1 MNQKAGTKLQPSV
14 NREGSEYWLDSI
26 LGSIL
31 DSIQLGEFFN
41 GHAWCRQ
48 LHSVTGV
55 TSVLF
60 RVAVV
65 KCSGVPVPG
74 GKQSR
79 SRGRRQLE
87 T

>member
-1 MNQKAGTKLQPSV
+1 MNQKAGPTLQPSV

-26 LGSIL
+26 LGSI
-31 DSIQLGEFFN
+31 QLGEFFN
-41 GHAWCRQ
+41 GHAWCRL

-65 KCSGVPVPG
+65 KCSGVPVPR

-79 SRGRRQLE
+79 SRGRRQPE